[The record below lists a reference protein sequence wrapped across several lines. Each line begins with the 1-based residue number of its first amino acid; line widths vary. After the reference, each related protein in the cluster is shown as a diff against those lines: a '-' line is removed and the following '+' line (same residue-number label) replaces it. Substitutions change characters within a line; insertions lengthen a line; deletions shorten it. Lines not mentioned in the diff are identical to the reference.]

1 MGGGM
6 ASLGRE
12 AVIKEA
18 RDYFWK
24 QCSIVNVI
32 YIVLFI
38 FRLKVVSY
46 LQTRFTTVVTSI
58 GLPCRSVIATELTT

>member
-1 MGGGM
+1 M
-6 ASLGRE
+6 
-12 AVIKEA
+12 IKEA

-46 LQTRFTTVVTSI
+46 LQTVLLHLGDMLQGGVWQVEVLAFQGSMLGRGWS
-58 GLPCRSVIATELTT
+58 